1 MNTVILIVTFV
12 PLILRVGWA
21 VWSRRR
27 LRRSST

>member
-1 MNTVILIVTFV
+1 MDTVILIVTFV
-12 PLILRVGWA
+12 PLVLRVCWA